1 VHQIEGTQE
10 ELLGALGNL
19 RGRILLV
26 EKVLDLLLQVEQL
39 ELLVELGVSSLPKVY
54 DEFIGLLVLA
64 LNHIE
69 HQEEEA
75 TLRLIHCPVVFL

>member
-1 VHQIEGTQE
+1 MHQIEGTQE

-54 DEFIGLLVLA
+54 DEFIGLLVIA
-64 LNHIE
+64 LHHIE

-75 TLRLIHCPVVFL
+75 ALRLIHCPVVFL